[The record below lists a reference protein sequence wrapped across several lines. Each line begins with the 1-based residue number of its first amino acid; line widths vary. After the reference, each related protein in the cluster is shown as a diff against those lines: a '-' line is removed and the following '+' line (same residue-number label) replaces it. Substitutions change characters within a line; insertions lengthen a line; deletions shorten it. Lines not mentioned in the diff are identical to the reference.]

1 MSESQISTPGV
12 ASPCVGVCRL
22 TGDGF
27 CEGCL
32 RSVEEI
38 TAWGR
43 LDEEARRALV
53 VELEHRRRSLTG

>member
-1 MSESQISTPGV
+1 MSETLIAAGVV

-22 TGDGF
+22 TEEGL

-32 RSVEEI
+32 RSIDEI

-43 LDEEARRALV
+43 LDEAARRAIV
-53 VELEHRRRSLTG
+53 VDLERRRRSVTG